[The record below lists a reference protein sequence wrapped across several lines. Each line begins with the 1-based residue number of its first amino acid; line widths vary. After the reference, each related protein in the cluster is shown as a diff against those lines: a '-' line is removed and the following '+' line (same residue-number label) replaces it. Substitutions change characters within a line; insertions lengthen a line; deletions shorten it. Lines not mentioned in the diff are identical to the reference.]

1 MRSSLNPPSPA
12 EMAMYIERAR
22 QQRSEALAAS
32 GRWFVLAIRS
42 LVRAVARPHRQAAAG
57 AAKAG

>member
-1 MRSSLNPPSPA
+1 MRSNLNPPTPA

-32 GRWFVLAIRS
+32 GRWFVSAIGS
-42 LVRAVARPHRQAAAG
+42 LVRVIVRPHRHAAVG
-57 AAKAG
+57 TAKAA